1 MEEASDPMEFDYQE
15 LTGQL
20 ERVYSP
26 RLALRPVALA
36 DGWPLYEAT
45 RNPLF
50 NKHLLWD
57 PPEHEF
63 EVLRRI
69 DVIVAAARAGR
80 LAAVSGVIRATG
92 EWASLFR
99 FQPYARDPHA
109 MEMGVWTHDR
119 FWAGHFTT
127 ELSQMVIDAAF
138 ACMPVDRLMGAAS
151 PGNRGSCGLMHAV
164 GMSETEIVVRGTET
178 GRMVELQEFEVLR
191 EDWERQVAARAGVAS
206 HQRVPALGAPGST
219 PEEQKAARRRAIE
232 AGVAPGSPAWSD
244 RDEDR
249 DRQLDAVE

>member
-1 MEEASDPMEFDYQE
+1 MEFDYTE
-15 LTGQL
+15 LTDQL
-20 ERVYSP
+20 ERAYSP
-26 RLALRPVALA
+26 RLALRQVSLA

-57 PPEHEF
+57 PPEHEY

-69 DVIVAAARAGR
+69 DVIVAAARGGK
-80 LAAVSGVIRATG
+80 LAAVSGVIRGTG

-119 FWAGHFTT
+119 FWAGRYTQ
-127 ELSQMVIDAAF
+127 ELSQMVIDATF
-138 ACMPVDRLMGAAS
+138 GCMPVDRLMGAAS
-151 PGNRGSCGLMHAV
+151 PDNKGSCSLMHSV
-164 GMSETEIVVRGTET
+164 GMTETEIVVRRTES
-178 GRMVELQEFEVLR
+178 GRMVELQEFEIQR
-191 EDWERQVAARAGVAS
+191 EDWMLQVARRAGQAS
-206 HQRVPALGAPGST
+206 HQVVPDLGNPGST
-219 PEEQKAARRRAIE
+219 EEERKAARRRAAE
-232 AGVAPGSPAWSD
+232 AGVAPHAGSSASS

-249 DRQLDAVE
+249 DEELDAVD